1 MHCTSGWLVDGGSGS
16 ILGLGVD
23 PEVQCTLQ
31 KIWRLIS
38 TLNPQYSTLNPPPS
52 TLNTQ
57 HDSSYP
63 TTPIFLSAMHRVRSA
78 RRKLP
83 PIGLVL
89 SMIVVMS
96 VGTKDR
102 STNLLME
109 YGAHSPILRPYT
121 RITNSIIP
129 GIDSIDFRSTLVL
142 RHRFESNET
151 C

>member
-1 MHCTSGWLVDGGSGS
+1 MHFWFPGSHS
-16 ILGLGVD
+16 CASVHDLDVY

-38 TLNPQYSTLNPPPS
+38 TLNPQYSTLN
-52 TLNTQ
+52 TQ
-57 HDSSYP
+57 HGSSYP

-78 RRKLP
+78 RRMFP

-109 YGAHSPILRPYT
+109 NGDHSPILRPHAH
-121 RITNSIIP
+121 ITNSIIP
-129 GIDSIDFRSTLVL
+129 GIDPVEFRSTLVL